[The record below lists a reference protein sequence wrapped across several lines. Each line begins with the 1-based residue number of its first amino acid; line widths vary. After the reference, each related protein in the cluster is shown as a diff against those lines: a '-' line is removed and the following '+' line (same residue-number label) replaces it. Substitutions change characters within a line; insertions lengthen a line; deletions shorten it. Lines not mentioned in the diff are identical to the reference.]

1 MKKTLLLAAAL
12 ACSGTV
18 QAEIFSCTSTYGATI
33 GADSLLKDGL
43 SARTW
48 IADTRRGLRISGQ
61 DEAAGDYSGECKIVA
76 SKDNV
81 STTVC
86 TTFESGES
94 GFFESGNF
102 EVIKI
107 EKLTTGQIA
116 FKAAAFSHYNFAY
129 AGFCTEI

>member
-1 MKKTLLLAAAL
+1 MKKALLIAAAL
-12 ACSGTV
+12 ACSGMV
-18 QAEIFSCTSTYGATI
+18 KAEIYSCTSTYGATI

-86 TTFESGES
+86 TTFESGL
-94 GFFESGNF
+94 FESGNF
-102 EVIKI
+102 GVIKI
-107 EKLTTGQIA
+107 EKLTTGQIT
-116 FKAAAFSHYNFAY
+116 FKAAALSHFNFAY